1 MQNKFFSANLFRYFK
16 AVFTLFFTGF
26 LLCSCDEYKWAKTFG
41 SGKGDV
47 AYSIVQTSD
56 GGYAV
61 AGYTI
66 SKGAGN
72 FYVLNLNGSGEL
84 VWDKTFGGGKGDV
97 AYSIVQTSD
106 GGYAVAGTTES
117 YGTGSADLWILKLN
131 SSGELVWAQTFG
143 GSYGDYATSIVQTSD
158 GGYAVAGTTESYG
171 AGSADFWVLKLD
183 GSGELV
189 WAQTFGGSYGDYA
202 TSIVQTSDGGYA
214 VVGTMES
221 YGTGSADF
229 RVIKL
234 DGFGEL
240 VWDKTFGGS
249 FGDDATSIVQTS
261 DGGYAVTGT
270 TESKGAGSLDMWVL
284 KLNSS
289 GGLVWDKTFGGS
301 DDDYAAS
308 IVQTYDGGYVVA
320 GYTESYGAGSRD
332 FWVLKL
338 NSSGELVW
346 DQTFG
351 GSGRDGANSIVQTS
365 DGGYSVAGT
374 TESKGTSSDF
384 WVLKLDKDGHI
395 K

>member
-47 AYSIVQTSD
+47 AYSIVQTPD

-106 GGYAVAGTTES
+106 GGYAVVGTTES
-117 YGTGSADLWILKLN
+117 YGAGSADFWVLKLN

-249 FGDDATSIVQTS
+249 YGDDATSIVQTS
-261 DGGYAVTGT
+261 DGG
-270 TESKGAGSLDMWVL
+270 LCC
-284 KLNSS
+284 
-289 GGLVWDKTFGGS
+289 
-301 DDDYAAS
+301 
-308 IVQTYDGGYVVA
+308 DGY
-320 GYTESYGAGSRD
+320 YGKQRC
-332 FWVLKL
+332 W
-338 NSSGELVW
+338 
-346 DQTFG
+346 
-351 GSGRDGANSIVQTS
+351 
-365 DGGYSVAGT
+365 
-374 TESKGTSSDF
+374 
-384 WVLKLDKDGHI
+384 
-395 K
+395 